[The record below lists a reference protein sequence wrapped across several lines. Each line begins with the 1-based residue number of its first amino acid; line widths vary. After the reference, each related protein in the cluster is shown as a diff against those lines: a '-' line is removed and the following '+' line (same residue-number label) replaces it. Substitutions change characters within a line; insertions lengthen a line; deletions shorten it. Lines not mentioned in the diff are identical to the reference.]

1 MSDSEKIIEELI
13 ENHRNIEVKIK
24 LWEKDGVITVNS
36 INQISQFIKH
46 TEIEF
51 NEEFNKYRDLL
62 GITPDLQHE
71 YLRISKIVTLLI
83 SATKDII
90 VNEKS
95 YMKKTNSIINTIIE
109 DNKYEPNLL
118 KTVLAE
124 NVSLRSQVRQ
134 SEEMLTQFM
143 ILDESKKK
151 VLRKQMED
159 EENFLDSEKEVETQK
174 EEKEE
179 NYDFNMG
186 ELSEKDK
193 EALRHFDDEEDDNNE

>member
-193 EALRHFDDEEDDNNE
+193 EALRKRL